1 MREETF
7 KVYEFHELSP
17 EAQAKALENNRYAF
31 TDYDWWHNVYDSYLN
46 DKKELSN
53 NVIEINNITGFDI
66 CAGTVSLIYGVNMQL
81 IRERFGEK
89 HPCIA
94 GIESYSH
101 LFNCDTDE
109 KERAANEI
117 EAYVESELE
126 DLKTD
131 LIIDLQEEYEHLTND
146 ETIVELFNIN
156 GYEFL
161 SNGET
166 FNLGFWQ

>member
-7 KVYEFHELSP
+7 KIYKFDELSP

-94 GIESYSH
+94 GIKSYSH
-101 LFNCDTDE
+101 LFNCDTEAEEQAVD
-109 KERAANEI
+109 EI
-117 EAYVESELE
+117 EAYVDEQVAEMKE
-126 DLKTD
+126 MILKSLRD
-131 LIIDLQEEYEHLTND
+131 EYDHLTSD
-146 ETIVELFNIN
+146 EAIIEMIEGN

-166 FNLGFWQ
+166 FNIGFWQ